1 MVKAYPQQPVYTQ
14 PPANT
19 QQPSAPPPQYGETQF
34 PGKILTA
41 SVIYS
46 QKSNM
51 VEKQFCVA

>member
-41 SVIYS
+41 SVIQS
-46 QKSNM
+46 K
-51 VEKQFCVA
+51 E

>member
-46 QKSNM
+46 KRVIWLKNSF
-51 VEKQFCVA
+51 V